1 MGWIRDFVERIQRK
15 DMAMDYVQLE
25 KKISAAVEKERG
37 RLLDLCERLMNIES
51 VTGNEKNVQDE
62 VKSIFEEIGLETDYW
77 IPDDEELKN
86 YSLYADTGESF
97 CNRPVVVGILR
108 GKYPPKGKSLL
119 INGHVDVVTAEPLD
133 MWDTDPFSAAIQD
146 GKLIGRGASDM
157 KTGLCVGIFCTE
169 LLKKYFGGVN
179 NDITIV
185 SVPGEE
191 NGGNG
196 TAASLMRG
204 YTKADASVFPE
215 PTSNQIQPAH
225 RGAAFWR
232 IYIDGRSSHG
242 GTKYK
247 GVSAVEKGIKVVAA
261 LQELEDTRNREICS
275 KNVFYKDYP
284 LSAPVTVGIFR
295 GGQFTSGVPEHCM
308 IEGCIE
314 LVPGEDVKDV
324 ARTLEEAV
332 LGTCKEDPWL
342 TEHPPRVEWFG
353 LFYNPAQTEPDH
365 PFVSLARECY
375 QAVTGEEPVVNGFEA
390 GTDMRLLNRNFGV
403 PGLMFGAGDIAMA
416 HAPNEYV
423 EIDELIKNAK
433 VMALMMA
440 QWCGIEDVDFQNE

>member
-1 MGWIRDFVERIQRK
+1 
-15 DMAMDYVQLE
+15 MDNHLLK
-25 KKISAAVEKERG
+25 KKISDAVEQERG
-37 RLLDLCERLMNIES
+37 RLLELCERLINIES
-51 VTGNEKNVQDE
+51 VTGNELKVQNE
-62 VKSIFEEIGLETDYW
+62 VKKIFEEIGLETDYW
-77 IPDDEELKN
+77 IPDDEKMRN
-86 YSLYADTGESF
+86 FSLYSDTGETF
-97 CNRPVVVGILR
+97 QDRPVVAGILK
-108 GKYPPKGKSLL
+108 GKCPSKGKSLI
-119 INGHVDVVTAEPLD
+119 INGHVDVVTPEPFD
-133 MWDTDPFSAAIQD
+133 MWNTDPFCAVIED
-146 GKLIGRGASDM
+146 GRLIGRGASDM

-196 TAASLMRG
+196 TAAALLRG
-204 YTKADASVFPE
+204 YTKADASIFPE

-232 IYIDGRSSHG
+232 IHIDGRSSHG

-314 LVPGEDVKDV
+314 LVPGENVEDV
-324 ARTLEEAV
+324 AKSLEKAV
-332 LGTCKEDPWL
+332 MGVCREDSWL
-342 TEHPPRVEWFG
+342 EEHPPKVEWFG
-353 LFYNPAQTEPDH
+353 LFYNPAQTGPDH
-365 PFVSLARECY
+365 PFVKLAEESY
-375 QAVTGEEPVVNGFEA
+375 QDMLGERPVVNGFEA
-390 GTDMRLLNRNFGV
+390 GTDMRLLNRNYGV

-423 EIDELIKNAK
+423 EIEELVKNAK
-433 VMALMMA
+433 VMAFMMA
-440 QWCGIEDVDFQNE
+440 RWCGIE

>member
-1 MGWIRDFVERIQRK
+1 
-15 DMAMDYVQLE
+15 MDNHLLE
-25 KKISAAVEKERG
+25 KKISDAVEKERG
-37 RLLDLCERLMNIES
+37 RLLELCERLMNIES
-51 VTGNEKNVQDE
+51 VTGNELNVQNE
-62 VKSIFEEIGLETDYW
+62 VKKIFEEIGLKTDYW
-77 IPDDEELKN
+77 IPDDEEMKN
-86 YSLYADTGESF
+86 YSLYSDTGESF
-97 CNRPVVVGILR
+97 KDRPVVAGILKGR
-108 GKYPPKGKSLL
+108 FPAKGKSLL
-119 INGHVDVVTAEPLD
+119 INGHVDVVTPEPLD
-133 MWDTDPFSAAIQD
+133 KWDTDPFCAVIQD

-157 KTGLCVGIFCTE
+157 KTGLCVGIFCIW

-196 TAASLMRG
+196 TAASLLRG
-204 YTKADASVFPE
+204 YTKADASIFPE

-247 GVSAVEKGIKVVAA
+247 GISAVEKGIKVVAA
-261 LQELEDTRNREICS
+261 LQELEDIRNREICS

-284 LSAPVTVGIFR
+284 LSAPVTVGIFC

-314 LVPGEDVKDV
+314 LVPGEKVEEV
-324 ARTLEEAV
+324 AKSLEEAV
-332 LGTCKEDPWL
+332 MGVCKDDSWL
-342 TEHPPRVEWFG
+342 MEHPPKVEWFG
-353 LFYNPAQTEPDH
+353 LFYNPAHTEPDH
-365 PFVSLARECY
+365 PFVKLAEKSY
-375 QAVTGEEPVVNGFEA
+375 QAMLGETPMVNGFEA

-423 EIDELIKNAK
+423 EIEELIKNAK

-440 QWCGIEDVDFQNE
+440 QWCGIES